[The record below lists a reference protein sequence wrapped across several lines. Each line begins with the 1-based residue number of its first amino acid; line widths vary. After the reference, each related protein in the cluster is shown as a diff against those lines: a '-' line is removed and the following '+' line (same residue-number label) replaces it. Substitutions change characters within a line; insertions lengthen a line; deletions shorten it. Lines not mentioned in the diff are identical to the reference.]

1 MSVRSAIQHAP
12 PLLTLAAA
20 LALLKCIQFAVDST
34 ALLTVDSTGFLD
46 NAFRFGFFPERSY
59 FYGYLIRIFA
69 LSIHSLRAIVAMQV
83 VMGGITAWL
92 LGFALL
98 RYLKVRA
105 SIAIAA
111 ALVFACDPV
120 QVVYEHLV
128 MTETAAIFAMAVFLV
143 AACGYLAAPRLWRLA
158 ALSFFG
164 IVLVGMRLVY
174 VPLTLATAVLL
185 PLAAYFRSP
194 AWPRPKRSRAL
205 FLALAVSCVFT
216 MLFHVGYKHLT
227 GRLAGREPAYHYKTG
242 FFLVS
247 AVAPI
252 VQVEDAGD
260 PAVARAIAEQNL
272 SPFPLAKRKFRAAQ
286 LWYPQ
291 GLVARLRTAFNGDE
305 RHANAAAQRLAH
317 AAILRD
323 PAGFLKLGVY
333 TWFDFARRLRGLS
346 WALPWE
352 IGWGPVPQVGPHDV
366 DTIRAAF
373 GTSVA
378 NQNLLPTPSRRYAM
392 LGGVW
397 YFFLLASPFLAGWG
411 LWMRPRD
418 DRSAS
423 LMAGLFFLWSWLL
436 LIATCLG
443 TPVALRYLH
452 PLSFTG
458 LAGAAFLAEKLCR
471 RQRARVLRPVEPGRA
486 GIGSR

>member
-1 MSVRSAIQHAP
+1 MSVRSAIRRA

-20 LALLKCIQFAVDST
+20 LALLKSVQFAIDST
-34 ALLTVDSTGFLD
+34 ALLTVDSTGFID
-46 NAFRFGFFPERSY
+46 NALRFGFLPERSY

-83 VMGGITAWL
+83 VMGGITSWL

-98 RYLKVRA
+98 KYLRVRA

-111 ALVFACDPV
+111 ALAFACDPV
-120 QVVYEHLV
+120 QIVYEHLV
-128 MTETAAIFAMAVFLV
+128 MSETAAMFAMAIFLV
-143 AACGYLAAPRLWRLA
+143 AACGYLEAPRLWRLV
-158 ALSFFG
+158 ALSFAG

-194 AWPRPKRSRAL
+194 AWPRPKRSGAL
-205 FLALAVSCVFT
+205 FLALAVSCGFT
-216 MLFHVGYKHLT
+216 VLFHLGYTHLT
-227 GRLAGREPAYHYKTG
+227 GWLAGREPAYHYKTG

-252 VQVEDAGD
+252 VRVEEADD

-272 SPFPLAKRKFRAAQ
+272 SPFPLAKRAFRTTQ
-286 LWYPQ
+286 LWSPQ
-291 GLVARLRTAFNGDE
+291 GFAARLRTAFNGDE
-305 RHANAAAQRLAH
+305 RRANDAAQRLAH

-323 PAGFLKLGVY
+323 PAGFLKLGIY
-333 TWFDFARRLRGLS
+333 TWFDFARRLRGLP
-346 WALPWE
+346 WVLRWE
-352 IGWGPVPQVGPHDV
+352 IGSGSHPQLGPHDI

-373 GTSVA
+373 GTDVA
-378 NQNLLPTPSRRYAM
+378 NQNLLQTPSRRYAM
-392 LGGVW
+392 LGSVW
-397 YFFLLASPFLAGWG
+397 YFFLLASPFLAGLG

-418 DRSAS
+418 NRTAS
-423 LMAGLFFLWSWLL
+423 LMAALFFLWSWLL

-443 TPVALRYLH
+443 TPVVLRYLH
-452 PLSFTG
+452 PFSFTG
-458 LAGAAFLAEKLCR
+458 LAGAAFLAEKMCR
-471 RQRARVLRPVEPGRA
+471 RQRARALRPADLERA
-486 GIGSR
+486 GMGSR